1 MIKADKSTPV
11 EIRVEGLKKEF
22 FHEGRT
28 LEVLKGIDLV
38 LEPAA
43 MVSIRGRSGA
53 GKSTFMHL
61 LATLDKPTS
70 GRILFGN
77 QDIFALTPSQLARF
91 RNEHIGLMFQFHHL
105 LSEFTAIENV
115 MMPALIH
122 RESHAQAKARAQEL
136 LERVGLANRGSHKP
150 GELSG
155 GEQQR
160 VALAR
165 ALMMK
170 PSILLAD
177 EPTGNLDQK
186 TGSGIHQLFNELNQ
200 TLGLTVVIVTH
211 DEILAQRMPTRLIMA
226 DGRLLTDAQYA
237 ELYTSED
244 KNVKIEHGNSALIE
258 QATAYKCDEQGAS
271 APTAQSHSSQEIA
284 ADAPKN
290 TSAPTARSNSSQEIV
305 AVAQKSASDEKS
317 ASSDTAQ
324 SHSSQELPA
333 VENSPNLPQST
344 DSRQKETPNA

>member
-1 MIKADKSTPV
+1 MLDALGFNIINLRRRDCFAIAFKDFFSGARCFSMLKIEKTSPV

-28 LEVLKGIDLV
+28 LEVLKGIDLI
-38 LEPAA
+38 LAPAS

-77 QDIFALTPSQLARF
+77 QDIFTFTPSQLARF

-122 RESHAQAKARAQEL
+122 RETHADAKKRALEL
-136 LERVGLANRGSHKP
+136 LDRVGLANRGSHKP

-200 TLGLTVVIVTH
+200 TLALTVVIVTH
-211 DEILAQRMPTRLIMA
+211 DEYLAQRMPRRLVMV
-226 DGRLLTDAQYA
+226 DGKLIDDDNHVTTDDNAPLITDA
-237 ELYTSED
+237 TD
-244 KNVKIEHGNSALIE
+244 
-258 QATAYKCDEQGAS
+258 YK
-271 APTAQSHSSQEIA
+271 
-284 ADAPKN
+284 DAP
-290 TSAPTARSNSSQEIV
+290 
-305 AVAQKSASDEKS
+305 
-317 ASSDTAQ
+317 
-324 SHSSQELPA
+324 
-333 VENSPNLPQST
+333 
-344 DSRQKETPNA
+344 NA